1 MRESPPDAGPDR
13 TTDGFLRH
21 LAALAGCGAAFVV
34 AYHGGRW
41 AGAGRRAWAVPLF
54 GWEAALPVYPL
65 ALPVYVSVLP
75 VLWLAFLWG
84 ASGAQDDVAARRLRR
99 LVLGVLIA
107 LAVAGSCFW
116 LAPTEV
122 PRRRLVSGAGAL
134 AEFMTEAM
142 TEAMVEL
149 RAVDPPRNAL
159 PSLHVALA
167 ALAAAHL
174 CRYAGSGWA
183 RLALWGWV
191 VAVWGSTVLLEQH
204 AVLDGVAGLS
214 LALGADALAGRLS
227 GAAVSA

>member
-1 MRESPPDAGPDR
+1 MPVFE
-13 TTDGFLRH
+13 
-21 LAALAGCGAAFVV
+21 
-34 AYHGGRW
+34 
-41 AGAGRRAWAVPLF
+41 
-54 GWEAALPVYPL
+54 WEAALPVYPM

-84 ASGAQDDVAARRLRR
+84 ASAAPETNDDGARRLRR

-107 LAVAGSCFW
+107 LAVAGLCFW

-122 PRRRLVSGAGAL
+122 PRRRLVSGAGAMT
-134 AEFMTEAM
+134 EIMTEALV
-142 TEAMVEL
+142 AL

-174 CRYAGSGWA
+174 CRSASVGWA

-191 VAVWGSTVLLEQH
+191 VAVWASTVLLEQH
-204 AVLDGVAGLS
+204 AVLDGAAGLL
-214 LALGADALAGRLS
+214 LALCADALARRLS
-227 GAAVSA
+227 ARP

>member
-1 MRESPPDAGPDR
+1 M
-13 TTDGFLRH
+13 
-21 LAALAGCGAAFVV
+21 
-34 AYHGGRW
+34 
-41 AGAGRRAWAVPLF
+41 PLF
-54 GWEAALPVYPL
+54 GWEAALPVYPM

-84 ASGAQDDVAARRLRR
+84 ASGAPETANDVAARRLRR

-134 AEFMTEAM
+134 AEVMTEAM

-174 CRYAGSGWA
+174 GRYASVGWA
-183 RLALWGWV
+183 RLALWAWM

-204 AVLDGVAGLS
+204 AVLDGAAGLS
-214 LALGADALAGRLS
+214 LALGADALARRLS
-227 GAAVSA
+227 ARP